1 MNKEKNLVITMD
13 GTCGSGKSTIA
24 KRLAERLGFI
34 YLDTGAM
41 YRALTWKALRSPVDL
56 SDREGLI
63 ALAEMTEIRLKR
75 GEEGTRVFADGQ
87 EVTEVIRTPEVTN
100 AVKFLADIPEVRRCL
115 VKEQRK
121 IAAARPVVAEGRD
134 TGTVVF
140 PDADYKFFVD
150 APIEVRTGRRFREFE
165 KKGLEI
171 SRDEVRADL
180 EKRDSADRSRP
191 VGALRLAED
200 GIVIDTGDTED
211 IEVNLEKILAHIK
224 EEQSVISN
232 Q

>member
-1 MNKEKNLVITMD
+1 MNNATNLVITMD

-41 YRALTWKALRSPVDL
+41 YRAVTWKALRSPVDL

-63 ALAEMTEIRLKR
+63 ELAGKTEIRLRR
-75 GEEGTRVFADGQ
+75 GEEGTKVFADGQ

-100 AVKFLADIPEVRRCL
+100 AVKFLADLPEVRRHL
-115 VKEQRK
+115 VAEQRR
-121 IAAARPVVAEGRD
+121 IAASRSVVAEGRD

-140 PDADYKFFVD
+140 PQADYKFFVD
-150 APIEVRTGRRFREFE
+150 APLEVRTERRFREFE
-165 KKGLEI
+165 KKGVKI
-171 SRDEVRADL
+171 SQGEVRDDL
-180 EKRDSADRSRP
+180 EKRDHADRSRP
-191 VGALRLAED
+191 VGALRLAPD

-211 IEVNLEKILAHIK
+211 IETNLNKIISYIK
-224 EEQSVISN
+224 TT
-232 Q
+232 

>member
-1 MNKEKNLVITMD
+1 MNKEKKLVITMD

-41 YRALTWKALRSPVDL
+41 YRAVTWKALRSPVDL

-63 ALAEMTEIRLKR
+63 ALAEKTEIRLRR
-75 GEEGTRVFADGQ
+75 GEEGTEVFVDGQ
-87 EVTEVIRTPEVTN
+87 EVTGVIRTPEVTN

-115 VKEQRK
+115 VEEQRK
-121 IAAARPVVAEGRD
+121 IAAARSVVAEGRD

-150 APIEVRTGRRFREFE
+150 APVGVRTDRRYREFQQ
-165 KKGLEI
+165 KGVD
-171 SRDEVRADL
+171 STRDEVRADL
-180 EKRDSADRSRP
+180 EKRDHADRSRA
-191 VGALRLAED
+191 VGGLRLAPG
-200 GIVIDTGDTED
+200 GIVIDTGDTDDVEA
-211 IEVNLEKILAHIK
+211 NLEKILAHIK
-224 EEQSVISN
+224 EE
-232 Q
+232 

>member
-1 MNKEKNLVITMD
+1 MTKEKNLVITMD

-41 YRALTWKALRSPVDL
+41 YRAVTWKALRSPVDL

-63 ALAEMTEIRLKR
+63 ELAGKTGIRLRR
-75 GEEGTRVFADGQ
+75 GEEGTKVFADGQ

-100 AVKFLADIPEVRRCL
+100 AVKFLADIPEVRRHL
-115 VKEQRK
+115 VAEQRR
-121 IAAARPVVAEGRD
+121 IAASRSVVAEGRD

-140 PDADYKFFVD
+140 PRADYKFFVD
-150 APIEVRTGRRFREFE
+150 APLEVRTERRFREFE
-165 KKGLEI
+165 KKGMKI
-171 SRDEVRADL
+171 SREEVRADL
-180 EKRDSADRSRP
+180 EKRDHADRSRP
-191 VGALRLAED
+191 VGALRRAPD

-211 IEVNLEKILAHIK
+211 IETNLNKIISYIK
-224 EEQSVISN
+224 TT
-232 Q
+232 

>member
-1 MNKEKNLVITMD
+1 MSKEKNLVITMD

-41 YRALTWKALRSPVDL
+41 YRALTWKALRSPVEL

-63 ALAEMTEIRLKR
+63 ALAEKTEIRLKR
-75 GEEGTRVFADGQ
+75 GEEGTEVFADGQ
-87 EVTEVIRTPEVTN
+87 EVTEVIRTPEITN

-115 VKEQRK
+115 VAAQRQ
-121 IAAARPVVAEGRD
+121 IAASRSVVAEGRD

-150 APIEVRTGRRFREFE
+150 APIEVRTDRRFREFQ
-165 KKGLEI
+165 KKGVDTT
-171 SRDEVRADL
+171 RDEVRADL
-180 EKRDSADRSRP
+180 EKRDHADRTRA
-191 VGALRLAED
+191 VGGLRLAPG
-200 GIVIDTGDTED
+200 GIVIDTGDTDD
-211 IEVNLEKILAHIK
+211 IEANLDKILARM
-224 EEQSVISN
+224 EEQ
-232 Q
+232 